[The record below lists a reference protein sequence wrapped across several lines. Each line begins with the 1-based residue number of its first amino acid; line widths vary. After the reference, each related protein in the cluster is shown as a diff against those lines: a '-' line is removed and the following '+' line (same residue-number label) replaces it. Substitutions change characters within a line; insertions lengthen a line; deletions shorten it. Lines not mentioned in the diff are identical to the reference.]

1 MPMLPML
8 PCHALYGGERVC
20 PCHALLSPAALLC
33 GLALL
38 GLAAQRP
45 APSAHCPAPPALY
58 PGYPGY
64 PARRP
69 AAAAQRAPST
79 QAPRPAPCPCPWPG
93 SRPYCQHR
101 TQTPIPGEVPLTPLI
116 LICTV
121 STRHQ
126 KFRLCL
132 FVPRKTPAWNTPPA
146 STLPKNFLSK
156 NPACVAGSI
165 RAAGDGSGGPLGAPF
180 ASRGGFVSGPVRRNL
195 SFRGEVWGR
204 NSGGRWSRRY
214 RLPSR
219 RPTPSWADFF
229 PPSAPG
235 VSTTWS
241 STSGL
246 GLTRT
251 LVPLV
256 YMIRPGIFRNCRPNF

>member
-1 MPMLPML
+1 MPLSCPPVPCCPALWPCSALAWLP
-8 PCHALYGGERVC
+8 
-20 PCHALLSPAALLC
+20 
-33 GLALL
+33 
-38 GLAAQRP
+38 
-45 APSAHCPAPPALY
+45 CPAPCCCCPACPQHPSATTSPL
-58 PGYPGY
+58 PLPL
-64 PARRP
+64 ARLSSVLS
-69 AAAAQRAPST
+69 APDPNT
-79 QAPRPAPCPCPWPG
+79 D
-93 SRPYCQHR
+93 
-101 TQTPIPGEVPLTPLI
+101 TGEVPLTPPL
-116 LICTV
+116 LICSV

>member
-1 MPMLPML
+1 MPAMQPACDALPALVTAL
-8 PCHALYGGERVC
+8 PCCC
-20 PCHALLSPAALLC
+20 PACPQH
-33 GLALL
+33 
-38 GLAAQRP
+38 
-45 APSAHCPAPPALY
+45 PSATTSPLPLPLARLSSVLSAPDPN
-58 PGYPGY
+58 
-64 PARRP
+64 
-69 AAAAQRAPST
+69 T
-79 QAPRPAPCPCPWPG
+79 D
-93 SRPYCQHR
+93 
-101 TQTPIPGEVPLTPLI
+101 TGEVPLTPPL
-116 LICTV
+116 LICSV

>member
-1 MPMLPML
+1 MSCCPGHAPALPL
-8 PCHALYGGERVC
+8 
-20 PCHALLSPAALLC
+20 
-33 GLALL
+33 LAL
-38 GLAAQRP
+38 A
-45 APSAHCPAPPALY
+45 
-58 PGYPGY
+58 Y

-79 QAPRPAPCPCPWPG
+79 QAPRPAPLPLPLARLSSVLSAPD
-93 SRPYCQHR
+93 PN
-101 TQTPIPGEVPLTPLI
+101 TDTGEVPLTPPL
-116 LICTV
+116 LICSV

>member
-1 MPMLPML
+1 VPFRIFV
-8 PCHALYGGERVC
+8 AIERVFER
-20 PCHALLSPAALLC
+20 AIIDRDQRIIPARQPPLRI
-33 GLALL
+33 
-38 GLAAQRP
+38 AAPQRP
-45 APSAHCPAPPALY
+45 APRYSSDRPRPSLPLARLSFVLPAPD
-58 PGYPGY
+58 GE
-64 PARRP
+64 
-69 AAAAQRAPST
+69 
-79 QAPRPAPCPCPWPG
+79 
-93 SRPYCQHR
+93 HEE
-101 TQTPIPGEVPLTPLI
+101 GEVPLTPPL
-116 LICTV
+116 LICSV